1 MKKRIDTLLYD
12 TDTAK
17 KIASYE
23 APYPRS
29 DIQYYEE
36 ELYKK
41 RTGEYF
47 LYGSGNARSPYAE
60 QVYGETSAWE
70 DGEKIVPLSYEE
82 AQKWF
87 EKANNEN
94 DELATDEVYEKEF
107 GTIKS
112 DTSKKEQQIFRLSK
126 TAIQKVERM
135 EQKQGKTKSEI
146 VENLI
151 MSE

>member
-23 APYPRS
+23 APYPKS
-29 DIQYYEE
+29 DIRFYEE

-47 LYGSGNARSPYAE
+47 LYGSGNGGSR
-60 QVYGETSAWE
+60 YGEKVYSESSAWE
-70 DGEKIVPLSYEE
+70 SGEKIVPLTYEN
-82 AQKWF
+82 AQRWF

-94 DELATDEVYEKEF
+94 DELATDKVYEEEF
-107 GTIKS
+107 GTIKA

-135 EQKQGKTKSEI
+135 AQKQGKTKSEI

>member
-1 MKKRIDTLLYD
+1 M
-12 TDTAK
+12 
-17 KIASYE
+17 
-23 APYPRS
+23 
-29 DIQYYEE
+29 
-36 ELYKK
+36 YKK

-135 EQKQGKTKSEI
+135 AQKQGKTKSEI

>member
-17 KIASYE
+17 KIANYE

-29 DIQYYEE
+29 DIQYYEND
-36 ELYKK
+36 LI
-41 RTGEYF
+41 
-47 LYGSGNARSPYAE
+47 ASPKNSE

-135 EQKQGKTKSEI
+135 AQKQGKTKSEI